1 MEAGGRRLLWR
12 CRRGLLELDLVLK
25 AFVESHY
32 PSLEAEELRHFDRL
46 LDLSDTEL
54 WGLIASDAVPLDADE
69 ARLLRMLREL
79 TARPPDTLSP
89 G

>member
-25 AFVESHY
+25 AFVEYHY
-32 PSLEAEELRHFDRL
+32 PSLGAEELRHFDRL
-46 LDLSDTEL
+46 LDLTDTEL
-54 WGLIASDAVPLDADE
+54 WGLIASDAVPPDADE

-79 TARPPDTLSP
+79 TAQPPDTLSP
-89 G
+89 D

>member
-25 AFVESHY
+25 AFVETHY
-32 PSLEAEELRHFDRL
+32 PSLGPEELRHLDKL
-46 LDLSDTEL
+46 LDLTDTEL
-54 WGLIASDAVPLDADE
+54 WGLIAGDAVPLDANE
-69 ARLLRMLREL
+69 ARLLGMLRAL
-79 TARPPDTLSP
+79 TSSPQDTLSP